1 MAAAQPR
8 SFLDASL
15 AAAAERNGTAGRVQ
29 CEGCPPGY
37 LTARPSGLC
46 ERHEP
51 VHPDA
56 WMSYEPRL
64 DEGYDVAGNL

>member
-15 AAAAERNGTAGRVQ
+15 AAAAERDGTAGLVQ
-29 CEGCPPGY
+29 CEGCPAGH
-37 LTARPSGLC
+37 LTRDPSGLC
-46 ERHEP
+46 WKHQP

-56 WMSYEPRL
+56 WMSYEPHF